1 MYFNHLMKQGP
12 VVGGMLRLVRA
23 GKGAALP
30 ELPGPE
36 FTETVPPRSAA
47 MVRDYVR
54 FVGGDPKAY
63 RGHLPPHLFAQ
74 WGFPLYA
81 RALEGLPYD
90 LKKVVNAGFRYQVN
104 APLPADEPLQLSSR
118 LTSVDDDGRRALL
131 ELTLTTGTASA
142 PDALVSTLVVFVP
155 SGKNGKK
162 SKTGKKGPSK
172 PKPVV
177 PQGAREIGG
186 REVGRWSGLVF
197 AQLTGDVNPLH
208 WLPPYAKLSGFKGV
222 ILHGFCT
229 AAIAAECL
237 NSGLFAGDVSRITGF
252 EARFTRPLLLPRRV
266 RVFVDDGD
274 SGSAEPGADPSAR
287 GVYVGENPGG
297 PAYLTGA
304 FTHVR

>member
-1 MYFNHLMKQGP
+1 MYFNHLMRQGP

-30 ELPGPE
+30 GLPGPE
-36 FTETVPPRSAA
+36 FTETVPARSAG

-74 WGFPLYA
+74 WGFPLYTK
-81 RALEGLPYD
+81 ALEGLPYD

-104 APLPADEPLQLSSR
+104 APLPDNEPLQLSSR

-142 PDALVSTLVVFVP
+142 PAALVSTLVVFVP
-155 SGKNGKK
+155 
-162 SKTGKKGPSK
+162 TGKKDGDRRKAGPRK
-172 PKPVV
+172 QKPVV
-177 PQGAREIGG
+177 PEGAREIGG
-186 REVGRWSGLVF
+186 RKVGRWSGLVF

-208 WLPPYAKLSGFKGV
+208 WLAPYARVSGFKGV

-229 AAIAAECL
+229 AAIAAEAL
-237 NSGLFAGDVSRITGF
+237 NSGLFAGDVNRITGM

-266 RVFVDDGD
+266 RVFVHDTP
-274 SGSAEPGADPSAR
+274 EKR

-297 PAYLTGA
+297 PAYLTGS
-304 FTHVR
+304 FTNV